1 MSEGRRDTLVPA
13 LTLRALEAAVAF
25 VLLGC
30 AGPAATT
37 PSAAAPSARASSSAP
52 TAATVS
58 TPPIP
63 APSATASLLPSP
75 PAGTP
80 CGALGCQAF
89 STSRAAFEYALRDS
103 PRVVAVGEAH
113 AQKAAGNVESA
124 TRRFARDLLP
134 ALAPRVKGIVIEL
147 LAPDRRC
154 EKHEEQAVAERTK
167 PVTAPQADTN
177 QSDFIAL
184 GFEAKKLGIQAEPL
198 IPTCDELKA
207 VLAAQ
212 TGDIAA
218 LLELI
223 ATITVR
229 ETTAFLDHK
238 PPTDGIAVYGGLLHN
253 DPTPSADHAAWSF
266 GPRVAEHA
274 QGSYVEID
282 LIVPELIRN
291 EEPWT
296 KLPWFSQYDAAR
308 TGSETLLYRT
318 GPKSYV
324 LIFPKTVTKEP

>member
-1 MSEGRRDTLVPA
+1 MVFA
-13 LTLRALEAAVAF
+13 LTLRAREAAAAF

-30 AGPAATT
+30 APPTATSPA
-37 PSAAAPSARASSSAP
+37 SVAP
-52 TAATVS
+52 TASPASSLPTASRPSGAATATAAAS
-58 TPPIP
+58 PL
-63 APSATASLLPSP
+63 PSATASSRPLPP
-75 PAGTP
+75 DGTP
-80 CGALGCQAF
+80 CGNLGCQTF
-89 STSRAAFEYALRDS
+89 TTPRAAFEYALRDS

-154 EKHEEQAVAERTK
+154 EKHEAQAVAERTK
-167 PVTAPQADTN
+167 PVTAPQAETN

-184 GFEAKKLGIQAEPL
+184 GAEAKKLGIQPEPL

-212 TGDIAA
+212 GGDIAK

-238 PPTDGIAVYGGLLHN
+238 PPADGIAVYGGLLHN
-253 DPTPSADHAAWSF
+253 DPVPPPEHAAWSF
-266 GPRVAEHA
+266 GPGVAEHA
-274 QGSYVEID
+274 RGSYVEVD

-296 KLPWFSQYDAAR
+296 KLPWFAHYDPAR
-308 TGSETLLYRT
+308 AGAETVLFQT

-324 LIFPKTVTKEP
+324 LIFPKTAKKEP